1 MTRKIVV
8 EGIGTFFL
16 MFTIGMVVLPPDSG
30 ALGPVAI
37 GAVLMAMIY
46 AGGHISGAHYN
57 PAVTVAVFIRGKA
70 TIHELIGYIVLQVV
84 AASAAAMVVL
94 WLKGGAP
101 LTLPDLAV
109 GPIIAVEFIFTFALA
124 YVVLNVATARGV
136 EGNSYYGTAIGL
148 TVIAGAYAVGPI
160 SGGAF
165 NPAVSIGS
173 LVMGGI
179 GAADIVLYLIA
190 QVLAGAAA
198 GAVFNAFN
206 LGDDKPTTATLEE
219 QDRLVPPGEPGL

>member
-16 MFTIGMVVLPPDSG
+16 MFTIGMVVLPPD
-30 ALGPVAI
+30 LGPLAPVPI
-37 GAVLMAMIY
+37 GIILMTMIY

-57 PAVTVAVFIRGKA
+57 PAVTIAVFVRGKA
-70 TIHELIGYIVLQVV
+70 TIHDLIGYIVLQVV
-84 AASAAAMVVL
+84 AASVAALLVL
-94 WLKGGAP
+94 WFKGGAP
-101 LTLPDLAV
+101 LTLPDLDIPQVMAS
-109 GPIIAVEFIFTFALA
+109 EFLFTFALA

-136 EGNSYYGTAIGL
+136 EGNSYYGAAIGF
-148 TVIAGAYAVGPI
+148 TVMAGAFAVGPI
-160 SGGAF
+160 SGAAF

-179 GAADIVLYLIA
+179 GAADVVIYLIA

-206 LGDDKPTTATLEE
+206 LGDDKPTTATPA
-219 QDRLVPPGEPGL
+219 QQAGLAAQAQPE